1 MPVSVKLTSRD
12 FKIPQWLDEEIR
24 EKAAK
29 LERYDS
35 GIIDCEIAVEAP
47 VGHHRKGGPYNVRID
62 MQVKGA
68 ELVVSNKPNE
78 DLQAAVRAA
87 FDAARRQLE
96 DHSRQLQRETKRHDS
111 ESIARVAKL
120 FPQQGYGFIATPE
133 GREIYFHR
141 NSVLDPGFERLEVG
155 TEVRFDEEMGA
166 DGPQATSVKAIDN
179 YTESLRKL

>member
-1 MPVSVKLTSRD
+1 MPISVKITSRD
-12 FKIPQWLDEEIR
+12 FKIPQWLEDEIR
-24 EKAAK
+24 DKADK
-29 LERYDS
+29 LERYYKD
-35 GIIDCEIAVEAP
+35 IIDCEIAVEAP

-62 MQVKGA
+62 MQVKGV

-78 DLQAAVRAA
+78 DLKAAVRDA

-96 DHSRQLQRETKRHDS
+96 DHSRQLQRETKLHDS
-111 ESIARVAKL
+111 EPIARVSKL
-120 FPQQGYGFIATPE
+120 FPEQGYGFIATPE

-141 NSVLDPGFERLEVG
+141 NSVLDPGFDQLELG

-166 DGPQATSVKAIDN
+166 DGPQATSVKSVDT

>member
-1 MPVSVKLTSRD
+1 MPVSVKITSRD
-12 FKIPQWLDEEIR
+12 FKIPQWLDDEIR

-29 LERYDS
+29 LERYYSD
-35 GIIDCEIAVEAP
+35 IIDCEIAIEAP

-68 ELVVSNKPNE
+68 ELVVSNKPGE

-96 DHSRQLQRETKRHDS
+96 DHSRQLQRQTKRHDA
-111 ESIARVAKL
+111 ESVARVAKL
-120 FPQQGYGFIATPE
+120 FSEQGYGFIATPE

-141 NSVLDPGFERLEVG
+141 NSVLAPGFERLEVG
-155 TEVRFDEEMGA
+155 TEVRFDEEMGV
-166 DGPQATSVKAIDN
+166 DGPQASSVKAIDN